1 MSGKRYFP
9 EDIEHKWQTYWDDAQ
24 VFKCEV
30 DKNKPKYYV
39 LTMFPYPSGAGL
51 HVGHVVGYTG
61 TDVIARYKRQ
71 KGFNVLQPMGWDSFG
86 LPAEQYAI
94 RTGTHPAIT
103 TENNIETYRRQ
114 LKALG
119 FSYDWSREFATSD
132 PKYYK
137 WTQWLFTK
145 LYEKEL
151 AYEADLMVN
160 FCPALGTVLA
170 NEEVEDGK
178 SVEGG
183 YPIERRPLRQ
193 WVLKITEYAERLLND
208 LDELDWPEYLK
219 TVQRNWIGKS
229 EGVNVHY
236 KVDAHHDWVITTYTT
251 RHDTI
256 FGTTFIVI
264 SPEHPLAVKIATK
277 EHKHQVEAYIHSCQS
292 KSDLERTELSK
303 EKTGV
308 FTGAYAINPINQEK
322 VPIWIADYVLMSYG
336 TGAVMGVPAHDE
348 RDSEFVDK
356 FGGKKVLTYDE
367 TGRYIN
373 STNQHVDLSKAKSM
387 QEAKDLVA
395 DYLESIGAGERKVNY
410 KLRDWLFSR
419 QRYWGEPFPILHFED
434 GTQRTLDLD
443 ELPLTPPLM
452 EDYKPSP
459 DGNSPLAKERSWVEI
474 IDPKTGKKALRETNT
489 MPQWAGSCWYYLR
502 FCDPHNEHAAFDP
515 EKEKYWMP
523 VDIYI
528 GGVEHAVLHLLYAR
542 FWHKVFYDM
551 GLVSTNEPFKTMCNQ
566 GLVTA
571 RSYKRENGGY
581 VQEQDVEKIDEI
593 HFKLKGTH
601 EKITPLVEKMS
612 KSKLNGV
619 SPDEM
624 IAEYGA
630 DALRMYELFMT
641 PFDKEKLW
649 QTDAVNGTKRFLNRV
664 FEMITDQDKVVDQ
677 EESPQAKKLINRL
690 IKGVDED
697 LDKLSF
703 NTAIAKMMEFIND
716 FSTLEHYPRS
726 ALKKLTQLIYPF
738 APHFGEECWQI
749 LGGKEKTITYVPF
762 PTYDETYLEDDEVTI
777 VVQVNGK
784 LRGKSVFKKGATQ
797 AEVVAFAKNDRVVK
811 KYLEG
816 EIIKE
821 IYVPDKIL
829 NLVVR

>member
-1 MSGKRYFP
+1 
-9 EDIEHKWQTYWDDAQ
+9 
-24 VFKCEV
+24 
-30 DKNKPKYYV
+30 
-39 LTMFPYPSGAGL
+39 
-51 HVGHVVGYTG
+51 
-61 TDVIARYKRQ
+61 
-71 KGFNVLQPMGWDSFG
+71 
-86 LPAEQYAI
+86 
-94 RTGTHPAIT
+94 
-103 TENNIETYRRQ
+103 
-114 LKALG
+114 
-119 FSYDWSREFATSD
+119 
-132 PKYYK
+132 
-137 WTQWLFTK
+137 
-145 LYEKEL
+145 
-151 AYEADLMVN
+151 
-160 FCPALGTVLA
+160 
-170 NEEVEDGK
+170 
-178 SVEGG
+178 
-183 YPIERRPLRQ
+183 
-193 WVLKITEYAERLLND
+193 
-208 LDELDWPEYLK
+208 
-219 TVQRNWIGKS
+219 
-229 EGVNVHY
+229 
-236 KVDAHHDWVITTYTT
+236 
-251 RHDTI
+251 
-256 FGTTFIVI
+256 
-264 SPEHPLAVKIATK
+264 
-277 EHKHQVEAYIHSCQS
+277 
-292 KSDLERTELSK
+292 
-303 EKTGV
+303 
-308 FTGAYAINPINQEK
+308 
-322 VPIWIADYVLMSYG
+322 
-336 TGAVMGVPAHDE
+336 
-348 RDSEFVDK
+348 
-356 FGGKKVLTYDE
+356 
-367 TGRYIN
+367 
-373 STNQHVDLSKAKSM
+373 
-387 QEAKDLVA
+387 
-395 DYLESIGAGERKVNY
+395 
-410 KLRDWLFSR
+410 
-419 QRYWGEPFPILHFED
+419 
-434 GTQRTLDLD
+434 
-443 ELPLTPPLM
+443 M